1 MATNE
6 LRARLSQTNTA
17 TQFGFV
23 LADAGHGR
31 VKMSMRVDER
41 HLQVHGVV
49 HGGILAALADT
60 AGGLATYMACPRG
73 TRVATIEMKINYL
86 EAVEGGTVTAEAEVV
101 RLGRHISV
109 VDCDVRDEGGRLVGK
124 ALMTFF
130 VGPFQ
135 TNRKPRHAKPA
146 QAMIADTPALAM
158 KTRSAKSIVRLF
170 VAYSPCPFWPF
181 DPPCAASS
189 PSLNKYLMLC
199 L

>member
-1 MATNE
+1 MAQPRSQSKSQSQSQLLKSKSLE
-6 LRARLSQTNTA
+6 RMAAEEMRWRLRENQTTKH
-17 TQFGFV
+17 FGFGLVAAERGKVV
-23 LADAGHGR
+23 LR
-31 VKMSMRVDER
+31 MRVGKK

-109 VDCDVRDEGGRLVGK
+109 VDCDIRDENGRLVGK

-135 TNRKPRHAKPA
+135 TNRKPRHAKP
-146 QAMIADTPALAM
+146 D
-158 KTRSAKSIVRLF
+158 KR
-170 VAYSPCPFWPF
+170 
-181 DPPCAASS
+181 
-189 PSLNKYLMLC
+189 
-199 L
+199 

>member
-1 MATNE
+1 MEVSRLTDMKPSAQAIEMATKE
-6 LRARLSQTNTA
+6 LRARLSETNTA
-17 TQFGFV
+17 AQFGFV
-23 LADAGHGR
+23 LADAGRGR

-49 HGGILAALADT
+49 HGGVLAALADT

-86 EAVEGGTVTAEAEVV
+86 EAVEGGTVTADAEVV

-109 VDCDVRDEGGRLVGK
+109 VDCDLSDESDRLVGK

-135 TNRKPRHAKPA
+135 TNRKPRHR
-146 QAMIADTPALAM
+146 T
-158 KTRSAKSIVRLF
+158 TRKG
-170 VAYSPCPFWPF
+170 
-181 DPPCAASS
+181 
-189 PSLNKYLMLC
+189 
-199 L
+199 